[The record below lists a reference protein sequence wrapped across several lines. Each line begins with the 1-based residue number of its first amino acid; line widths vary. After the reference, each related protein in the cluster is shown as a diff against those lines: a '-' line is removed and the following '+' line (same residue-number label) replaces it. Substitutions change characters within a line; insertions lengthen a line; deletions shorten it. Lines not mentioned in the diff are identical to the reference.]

1 MTNRN
6 LYFSLL
12 KLNNQYLNSSTIK
25 LFLLFI
31 NSFKNEQELFL
42 NFDQEIVYPKLD
54 SDISLLKKG
63 YPIQYLIQKSSFCG
77 MDLFIK
83 EGVLIP
89 RNETEELVIETVK
102 FVHYFFNNDNK
113 LNVLDLCCGSGCI
126 GLGLKKY
133 LRSIN
138 LFSSDISD
146 TCLEVTKIN
155 SDKLNLASTII
166 KSDLFSSFEKDL
178 KFDVII
184 SNPPYISDI
193 STIEKRVY
201 DYEPHLALLAASSTT
216 FYERIFEEY
225 KKFVNKKFVLAFE
238 INERD
243 KNKLED
249 LVKNK
254 YKFVHYYFKKDMY
267 NKDRFLF
274 IYENNDY

>member
-12 KLNNQYLNSSTIK
+12 KLNNQYLNAYTIK

-42 NFDQEIVYPKLD
+42 NFDKEITYSKLD
-54 SDISLLKKG
+54 SDISLLKEG
-63 YPIQYLIQKSSFCG
+63 YPIQYLINKSCFCG

-89 RNETEELVIETVK
+89 RNETEELVIETAK
-102 FVHYFFNNDNK
+102 LIHYFFGEENK

-133 LRSIN
+133 LPSIN

-146 TCLEVTKIN
+146 TCLEVTKMN
-155 SDKLNLASTII
+155 SDKLYFPSCII
-166 KSDLFSSFEKDL
+166 KSDLFSSLDMNL

-201 DYEPHLALLAASSTT
+201 DYEPHLAILAASSTT

-225 KKFVNKKFVLAFE
+225 KNYVNKKFILAFE
-238 INERD
+238 INELD

-249 LVKNK
+249 LIKNK
-254 YKFVHYYFKKDMY
+254 YKFSHYYFKKDMY

-274 IYENNDY
+274 IYENNNY